1 MDEGG
6 ALEPSEDSTGFDSQN
21 NKRLRGNRHKFP
33 HCTDE
38 IRIFGLRNKNEL
50 KPVLYMSITR
60 EKVLEALSNV
70 IDPDLGKDLVTLNMI
85 EDIEIDGKKVA
96 FTVNLTTPACP
107 MKEQIQHACENAIKH
122 LVDPEAKTVINM
134 SSKVTQNANV
144 AQQQDQ
150 SNLLQGVKN
159 IIAVASGKGG
169 VGKSTVAANLAVALA
184 KSGASVGLVD
194 ADIYGPSVPT
204 MFNLKNERPNINTQR
219 KLVPLEKYGVKLL
232 SMGFLV
238 NPDEAVVWRGPMVSS
253 AVKQF
258 LTDAVWGELD
268 YLIMDLP
275 PGTGDIQLTI
285 VQTVPLTGA
294 VIVSTPQDVAL
305 DDARKGVAMFR
316 KVNVPVLGIIENMA
330 YFTPPELPEN
340 KYYIFGKDGAR
351 NLATTLQAP
360 FLGEVP
366 LEQVIRE
373 GGDSGEPVALKD
385 EKLSAASASFN
396 EIAQRVAQQISIRN
410 ASSEATEKI
419 EILFK

>member
-1 MDEGG
+1 
-6 ALEPSEDSTGFDSQN
+6 
-21 NKRLRGNRHKFP
+21 
-33 HCTDE
+33 
-38 IRIFGLRNKNEL
+38 
-50 KPVLYMSITR
+50 MSITKDR
-60 EKVLEALSNV
+60 VLTALSNV
-70 IDPDLGKDLVTLNMI
+70 IDPDLGKDLVSLGMI
-85 EDIEIDGKKVA
+85 EDIVIDGKNVA

-122 LVDPEAKTVINM
+122 LVDPEAVTKINM
-134 SSKVTQNANV
+134 SSKVTTNANM
-144 AQQQDQ
+144 AGQQEQQ
-150 SNLLQGVKN
+150 NMLQGVKN

-169 VGKSTVAANLAVALA
+169 VGKSTVAANLAVSLA

-194 ADIYGPSVPT
+194 TDIYGPSIPT
-204 MFNLKNERPNINTQR
+204 MFNLRGERPNINTQR
-219 KLVPLEKYGVKLL
+219 KLIPLEKYGVKLL

-238 NPDEAVVWRGPMVSS
+238 NQDEAVVWRGPMVSS

-258 LTDAVWGELD
+258 LTDAIWGELD

-330 YFTPPELPEN
+330 YFTPPDAPDK
-340 KYYIFGKDGAR
+340 KYYIFGQDGAR
-351 NLATTLQAP
+351 KLAETLEAP

-366 LEQVIRE
+366 LEQVVRE
-373 GGDSGEPVALKD
+373 GGDNGEPVALKTD
-385 EKLSAASASFN
+385 TDAGKVFEGLG
-396 EIAQRVAQQISIRN
+396 QRVAQQVSIRN
-410 ASSEATEKI
+410 ATGEPTQKI